1 MLSALNGPLRRL
13 PVWAVWLAGLGP
25 LFWIGWRIA
34 TADLGPD
41 PVKEIEHH
49 FGKVALWFL
58 LGGLAVTPA
67 LRFLR
72 LNLLR
77 YRRSLGLLAF
87 FYVLLHLAVWLW
99 LDMRLLWAQ
108 AASDILKR
116 PYLLLG
122 LLAFLL
128 LLPLAVTSFDRAQ
141 RRLGPLWR
149 RLHQIVYP
157 AVLLSGL
164 HYVWQMKVITP
175 EGWLWLAAICGLLAL
190 RLPGRNRPPR
200 A

>member
-1 MLSALNGPLRRL
+1 MLSVLNGPLRRL

-34 TADLGPD
+34 TADLGAD

-58 LGGLAVTPA
+58 VGGLAVTPA
-67 LRFLR
+67 LRLLR

-77 YRRSLGLLAF
+77 YRRALGLLAF
-87 FYVLLHLAVWLW
+87 LYLLLHLAVWLW
-99 LDMRLLWAQ
+99 LDMRLLWGQ
-108 AASDILKR
+108 AAADLVKR
-116 PYLLLG
+116 PYLMLG
-122 LLAFLL
+122 LCAFVLL
-128 LLPLAVTSFDRAQ
+128 VPLAATSFDAAS
-141 RRLGPLWR
+141 RRMGMAWR
-149 RLHQIVYP
+149 RLHRLVYP

-164 HYVWQMKVITP
+164 HYIWQMKRVTP
-175 EGWLWLAAICGLLAL
+175 EGWLWLGVICALLAL
-190 RLPGRNRPPR
+190 RLAGPTRLRR